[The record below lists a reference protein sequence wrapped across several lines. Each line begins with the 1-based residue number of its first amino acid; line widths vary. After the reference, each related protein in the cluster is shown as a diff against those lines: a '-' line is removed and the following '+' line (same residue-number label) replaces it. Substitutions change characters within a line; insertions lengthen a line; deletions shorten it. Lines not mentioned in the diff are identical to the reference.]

1 MHLQFPVVKL
11 VKKIFTRK
19 DLYFMSIWQGCYEWM
34 TLTLYFTKP
43 VLD

>member
-11 VKKIFTRK
+11 AKEIVTRK
-19 DLYFMSIWQGCYEWM
+19 DFMSIWQGCYECI
-34 TLTLYFTKP
+34 TLTLYFNKP